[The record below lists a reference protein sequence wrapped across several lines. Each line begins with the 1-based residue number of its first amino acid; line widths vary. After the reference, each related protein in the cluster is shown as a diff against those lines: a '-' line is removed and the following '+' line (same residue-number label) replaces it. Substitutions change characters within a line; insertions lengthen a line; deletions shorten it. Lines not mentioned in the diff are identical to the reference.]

1 MAAGGG
7 GGGEGGEAKSDD
19 FQPHPVKDQLPGVEF
34 CVNSPPPWPEAV
46 VLGFQH
52 YVLMLGT
59 TVLIATIVVPQ
70 MGGGNEEKAAVIQ
83 TMLFA
88 AGINTF
94 LQTLFGTRLPVVMG
108 ASFAFV
114 IPVVSIAIASRYDF
128 IIDPHERFLE
138 SMRGIQ
144 GALICAS
151 FLPIVIGFFGFWRII
166 FRFLSPLAAAPL
178 VTLVGLGFYQLGFP
192 LLAKCVEV
200 GLPALILVVL
210 FSQYL
215 PHSMK
220 SNRSFFRRF
229 AVLLTVII
237 VWVYAQILTTAGA
250 YDSKPEATQLSCR
263 TDRAGLLKAAPWLK
277 VPYPFQWGSPSFHAG
292 EAFAMMAASLVALI
306 ESTGTFIAVSR
317 YGKATPVPPSVI
329 SRGAGWQGISILLD
343 GMFGTVSGSTASVEN
358 AGLLAMTQIGSRRV
372 IMISAGFML
381 FFSVLGKFGALF
393 ASIPLPIFAAF
404 YCIFF
409 AYVYSDPMYLSSLSD
424 KTYEEPVAARCMP
437 VASAGLGLLQ
447 FCNLNS
453 FRTKFILGFSLF
465 LGLSVP
471 QYFNEHVVV
480 SHHGPVHTGAG
491 WFNDI
496 MQVIFTSPATV
507 AATIA
512 FLLDLTLSYRDSTHR
527 KDSGRHWWV
536 KFRSFDTDT
545 RSAEFY
551 SLPYNLSKYFPSF

>member
-7 GGGEGGEAKSDD
+7 GGGGGAKSDD

-46 VLGFQH
+46 ILGFQH

-59 TVLIATIVVPQ
+59 TVLIATTVVPQ

-88 AGINTF
+88 AGINT
-94 LQTLFGTRLPVVMG
+94 LMQTLFGTRLPVVMG

-114 IPVVSIAIASRYDF
+114 IPVVSIAIASRYN
-128 IIDPHERFLE
+128 IITDPHQRFLQ

-166 FRFLSPLAAAPL
+166 FRFLSPLAAVPL

-192 LLAKCVEV
+192 QLAKCVEV
-200 GLPALILVVL
+200 GLPALILLVL
-210 FSQYL
+210 VSEYL
-215 PHSMK
+215 PHSLK
-220 SNRSFFRRF
+220 SNGSFFRRF

-250 YDSKPEATQLSCR
+250 YNSRPEATQLSCR

-277 VPYPFQWGSPSFHAG
+277 VPYPFQWGSPSFNAG
-292 EAFAMMAASLVALI
+292 EAFAMMAASFVALI
-306 ESTGTFIAVSR
+306 ESTGTFIAASR

-358 AGLLAMTQIGSRRV
+358 AGLLAMTRIGSRRV
-372 IMISAGFML
+372 IMMSAGFML

-404 YCIFF
+404 YCVFF
-409 AYVYSDPMYLSSLSD
+409 AYVS
-424 KTYEEPVAARCMP
+424 
-437 VASAGLGLLQ
+437 SAGLGLLQ

-471 QYFNEHVVV
+471 QYFNESVIV
-480 SHHGPVHTGAG
+480 SRHGPVHTGAG

-507 AATIA
+507 AAIVA
-512 FLLDLTLSYRDSTHR
+512 FLLDLTLGFTDSTHR
-527 KDSGRHWWV
+527 KDSGRHWWT
-536 KFRSFDTDT
+536 KFRSFETDT